1 MLITQSGFNLFT
13 EYDLGANLRQFT
25 SNLQKDIE
33 SDPSVK
39 NISEEDYIVERI
51 KKSNISEL
59 TLHTDK
65 ISVKQTEADIPGRF
79 FPSGFWVEH
88 NESFPKPV
96 FIFHIPF
103 DGDENL
109 FRCRPSTFMMWSE
122 EVTISNNEVV
132 FEIINFKDDPEL
144 IKKERDDFVSKLEN
158 QVSNI
163 NNEIKTYNSKLE
175 ENIKT
180 FYKKAKEKFDK
191 QSDILSQLG
200 NPPRN
205 Y

>member
-1 MLITQSGFNLFT
+1 MLITQSGFNLFK
-13 EYDLGANLRQFT
+13 EYNLGANLRQFT

-33 SDPSVK
+33 SDLSVK
-39 NISEEDYIVERI
+39 NVSGEDYVADKI
-51 KKSNISEL
+51 KKSTISEL
-59 TLHTDK
+59 TLHVDK
-65 ISVKQTEADIPGRF
+65 ISVKQIEADIPGRF
-79 FPSGFWVEH
+79 FPSGFWVEQH
-88 NESFPKPV
+88 ESFPKPV

-103 DGDENL
+103 DGDRDL
-109 FRCRPSTFMMWSE
+109 FRCHPSTFMMWSE

-158 QVSNI
+158 QVLNI

-175 ENIKT
+175 ENIRT

-200 NPPRN
+200 NSPRD
-205 Y
+205 